1 MRADAVHAGKL
12 GRARRRAVVSAEEER
27 SQLLAEIKDDIDVVC
42 PQYKELAQ
50 TLRHF
55 AARYLAPEDPKGAVL
70 GVVSATNGEGRTT
83 VTLGLGGALADLCP
97 NVALVE
103 MGNTPG
109 QPSLSEELGLT
120 AGHGLAG
127 LLGNGLS
134 LEDVVQPTSKGNLW
148 LLPAGQNGQRPARHA
163 AKAATAALLTKLRE
177 RYAISLVDMP
187 ALLEN
192 EEAPALVGL
201 LDGVVLVVA
210 AGLATTEQV
219 AETVALVGDVPLRG
233 VLLNQ
238 THQHAPNWL
247 TTVLES

>member
-1 MRADAVHAGKL
+1 MHADAVNAGKL
-12 GRARRRAVVSAEEER
+12 GRARRRAAISAEEQR
-27 SQLLAEIKDDIDVVC
+27 SQLMAEIKDDIDVVC

-55 AARYLAPEDPKGAVL
+55 AARYLAPDDPKGALL

-83 VTLGLGGALADLCP
+83 VTLGLAGALADMCP

-103 MGNTPG
+103 MGNAPG
-109 QPSLSEELGLT
+109 QPSLTEELGLT
-120 AGHGLAG
+120 PGYGLAG
-127 LLGNGLS
+127 LVSNGLS

-148 LLPAGQNGQRPARHA
+148 LLPAGQNGQRPARQA
-163 AKAATAALLTKLRE
+163 AKAATSALLAKLRE
-177 RYAISLVDMP
+177 RYAISLIDMP

-192 EEAPALVGL
+192 EDAPGLVGQ
-201 LDGVVLVVA
+201 LDGAVLVVA
-210 AGLATTEQV
+210 AGQATTEQV
-219 AETVALVGDVPLRG
+219 AETVALLGDVPLRG

-238 THQHAPNWL
+238 VHQHAPNWL